1 MRHLAWS
8 LVIREG
14 GFARS
19 VLIRY
24 KLSVRKPAVC
34 QYRNSAQ
41 CADISGHEALTVHKS
56 SFRVMK
62 RGLLVVPFSG
72 WKWAFFIARKGEIM
86 KKILLAALLA
96 TAVVLTGCAEGEES
110 SDASNPS
117 GSLSSS
123 VVENSL
129 PSTDNENYDG
139 KLVFDHKMEL
149 KYAKNFSVDY
159 YKGGYKQI
167 KISDGTTLLIV
178 PEKMSVPKDI
188 EKETVVLQQPIKNI
202 MVSSTPTISLINDI
216 GALDSVSLTTYDVDS
231 WYIEDVKEALKSKKM
246 TYVGDYKAPDY
257 ELISAAGTKFAVF
270 SKMLTD
276 DVAAQL
282 DSLGVKVMLDMAA
295 EENHPLARV
304 EWMKLYGA
312 MFNLEEAAEKKFEKQ
327 AAYIDEIAKKEDTG
341 KTVAIFYITS
351 KGKLYARNGGD
362 YMAKMVDLAGGKYVL
377 SDVGV
382 GEPGTKNMEIE
393 AFYEGAKDADYII
406 YVWSLG
412 GKPKDLNAFLERSS
426 ILADM
431 KAVKNGNVWCTT
443 PDFFQISNTLGNMV
457 NDMNLML
464 NADEKT
470 DKLTYLYKLK

>member
-1 MRHLAWS
+1 
-8 LVIREG
+8 
-14 GFARS
+14 
-19 VLIRY
+19 
-24 KLSVRKPAVC
+24 
-34 QYRNSAQ
+34 
-41 CADISGHEALTVHKS
+41 
-56 SFRVMK
+56 
-62 RGLLVVPFSG
+62 
-72 WKWAFFIARKGEIM
+72 M
-86 KKILLAALLA
+86 KKRLLAALLA
-96 TAVVLTGCAEGEES
+96 TAVVLTGCTES
-110 SDASNPS
+110 EDSSGASNPS
-117 GSLSSS
+117 GASNSSS
-123 VVENSL
+123 AEGS
-129 PSTDNENYDG
+129 SAADDENYDG

-167 KISDGTTLLIV
+167 KTSDGKALLIV

-216 GALDSVSLTTYDVDS
+216 GALDNVSLTTYDVDS
-231 WYIEDVKEALKSKKM
+231 WYIEEVKEALKSKKM

-282 DSLGVKVMLDMAA
+282 DSLGVDVMLDMAA

-312 MFNLEEAAEKKFEKQ
+312 MFNLEEEAEKKFEKQ
-327 AAYIDEIAKKEDTG
+327 AAYVEEIAKKENTG

-351 KGKLYARNGGD
+351 KGKLYARNADD

-382 GEPGTKNMEIE
+382 GKSGTVNMEME

>member
-1 MRHLAWS
+1 
-8 LVIREG
+8 
-14 GFARS
+14 
-19 VLIRY
+19 
-24 KLSVRKPAVC
+24 
-34 QYRNSAQ
+34 
-41 CADISGHEALTVHKS
+41 
-56 SFRVMK
+56 
-62 RGLLVVPFSG
+62 
-72 WKWAFFIARKGEIM
+72 
-86 KKILLAALLA
+86 
-96 TAVVLTGCAEGEES
+96 
-110 SDASNPS
+110 
-117 GSLSSS
+117 
-123 VVENSL
+123 
-129 PSTDNENYDG
+129 
-139 KLVFDHKMEL
+139 MEL

-167 KISDGTTLLIV
+167 KTSDGKTLLVV

-188 EKETVVLQQPIKNI
+188 AKETIVLQQPITNI
-202 MVSSTPTISLINDI
+202 MVSSTPTVSLINDI
-216 GALDSVSLTTYDVDS
+216 GALDRISLTTYDTDS
-231 WYIEDVKEALKSKKM
+231 WYIEEVKQALSSKKM

-257 ELISAAGTKFAVF
+257 ELIMTSGTKFAVF

-282 DSLGVKVMLDMAA
+282 DSLGVDVMLDMAA
-295 EENHPLARV
+295 DENHPLARV

-312 MFNLEEAAEKKFEKQ
+312 MFNLEKEAEEKFEKQ
-327 AAYIDEIAKKEDTG
+327 AAYIDEIAKKENTG

-351 KGKLYARNGGD
+351 KGKLYARNADD

-382 GEPGTKNMEIE
+382 GKPGTVNMEME

-412 GKPKDLNAFLERSS
+412 GKPKDLNAFLERAS

-464 NADEKT
+464 NADENT